1 MAKSDY
7 FPRPDGELL
16 MWHDRFIHNLATLKT
31 QLGLSDEDIVASNS
45 DNQELHSKV
54 SAANVAAAA
63 SHHATAE
70 KQAYRDQFENKVR
83 ALTRRIKAHPG
94 YTEALGNL
102 LGVIGAETSNDL
114 SVSKPVLKAADQTG
128 GIVVL
133 SFQKSKSDG
142 INIYSQRENESEFV
156 FLARDTQTR
165 YVDNRP
171 LLVAGKPE
179 LRRYT
184 AVYVVKDMEISQFS
198 DELVVSCAP

>member
-16 MWHDRFIHNLATLKT
+16 IWHDRFIVNLANLKT
-31 QLGLSDEDIVASNS
+31 QLGLSDEDIASCNS
-45 DNQELHSKV
+45 ENKELHGKV
-54 SAANVAAAA
+54 SAANIATAAA
-63 SHHATAE
+63 HHATAE
-70 KQAYRDQFENKVR
+70 KQAHRSQFENKVR

-94 YTEALGNL
+94 YTEAIGNL
-102 LGVIGAETSNDL
+102 LGIIGAEIHTDFSDA
-114 SVSKPVLKAADQTG
+114 KPVLKAVDQTD

-133 SFQKSKSDG
+133 SFQKAKSDG
-142 INIYSQRENESEFV
+142 INIYAQRDNEAEFV

-171 LLVAGKPE
+171 LLVAGRPE

-184 AVYVVKDMEISQFS
+184 AVYVVKDEEVGHFS

>member
-1 MAKSDY
+1 MAKADY

-16 MWHDRFIHNLATLKT
+16 MWHDRFIANLATLKV
-31 QLGLSDEDIVASNS
+31 QLGLSDEDLVGCHN
-45 DNQELHSKV
+45 DNKELHGKV
-54 SAANVAAAA
+54 SAANSAAAA

-70 KQAYRDQFENKVR
+70 KQAFRNDVEDKVR

-94 YTEALGNL
+94 YTEALGSL
-102 LGVIGAETSNDL
+102 LGIVGAETHTDL
-114 SVSKPVLKAADQTG
+114 SDAKPVLKATDQTDG
-128 GIVVL
+128 VVVL
-133 SFQKSKSDG
+133 TYQKTKSDG
-142 INIYSQRENESEFV
+142 INIYAQRDNEPEFV

-171 LLVAGKPE
+171 LLLAGKPE

-184 AVYVVKDMEISQFS
+184 AVYVVKDEEVGHFS

>member
-16 MWHDRFIHNLATLKT
+16 MWHDRFIVNLATLKA
-31 QLGLSDEDIVASNS
+31 QLGVSDEDLAACHN
-45 DNQELHSKV
+45 DNKELHGKV
-54 SAANVAAAA
+54 SAANIAAAA

-70 KQAYRDQFENKVR
+70 KQAFRSDVEDKVR

-102 LGVIGAETSNDL
+102 LGIVGAENHIDL
-114 SVSKPVLKAADQTG
+114 SAAKPVLKATDQTDG
-128 GIVVL
+128 VVVL
-133 SFQKSKSDG
+133 TYQKAKSDG
-142 INIYSQRENESEFV
+142 INIYARRDNETEFV

-165 YVDNRP
+165 YIDNRP
-171 LLVAGKPE
+171 LLAVGKPE

-184 AVYVVKDMEISQFS
+184 AVYVVKDMEVSQYS
-198 DELVVSCAP
+198 DELVVNCAP

>member
-16 MWHDRFIHNLATLKT
+16 IWHDRFILNLASLKT
-31 QLGLSDEDIVASNS
+31 QLGLSDEDIAGCGS
-45 DNQELHSKV
+45 DNKELHGKV
-54 SAANVAAAA
+54 AAANIAAAA

-70 KQAYRDQFENKVR
+70 KQAYRGQLENSVR
-83 ALTRRIKAHPG
+83 ALTRRIKAHPS

-102 LGVIGAETSNDL
+102 LGIIGPESSMDL
-114 SVSKPVLKAADQTG
+114 SDAKPVLKAADQTG
-128 GIVVL
+128 GIVIL
-133 SFQKSKSDG
+133 SFQKFKSDG
-142 INIYSQRENESEFV
+142 INIYSQRDNESEFI

-165 YVDNRP
+165 YADNRP

-184 AVYVVKDMEISQFS
+184 AVYVHKDAEVGQYS

>member
-16 MWHDRFIHNLATLKT
+16 IWHDRFILNLTNLKT
-31 QLGLSDEDIVASNS
+31 QLGLSDEDIASCNS
-45 DNQELHSKV
+45 ENQELHSKV
-54 SAANVAAAA
+54 SAANIAAAA
-63 SHHATAE
+63 AHHATAE
-70 KQAYRDQFENKVR
+70 KQAHRNQFENKVR
-83 ALTRRIKAHPG
+83 ALARRIKAHPS
-94 YTEALGNL
+94 YTEALGSL
-102 LGVIGAETSNDL
+102 LGIVGAEINTDL
-114 SVSKPVLKAADQTG
+114 SDAKPVLKAIDQTG
-128 GIVVL
+128 GNVVL

-142 INIYSQRENESEFV
+142 INIYAQRENESEFV

-165 YVDNRP
+165 YIDNRP

-184 AVYVVKDMEISQFS
+184 AVYVLKDMEIGQFS

>member
-16 MWHDRFIHNLATLKT
+16 MWHDRFILNLASLKT
-31 QLGLSDEDIVASNS
+31 QLGLSDEDIAGCGS
-45 DNQELHSKV
+45 DNKELHGKV
-54 SAANVAAAA
+54 AAANIAAAA

-70 KQAYRDQFENKVR
+70 KQAYRNQLEDKVR
-83 ALTRRIKAHPG
+83 ALARRIKSHPS
-94 YTEALGNL
+94 YTDALGNL
-102 LGVIGAETSNDL
+102 LGIVGAEISTDL
-114 SVSKPVLKAADQTG
+114 SDAKPILKAVDQTG

-142 INIYSQRENESEFV
+142 INIYSQRDNDSEFL
-156 FLARDTQTR
+156 FLARDTLTR

-171 LLVAGKPE
+171 LLIAGKPE

-184 AVYVVKDMEISQFS
+184 AVYVVKDVEVGQFS

>member
-16 MWHDRFIHNLATLKT
+16 IWHDRFSANLATLKT
-31 QLGLSDEDIVASNS
+31 QLGLTDADIDACHS
-45 DNQELHSKV
+45 DNKDLHGKV
-54 SAANVAAAA
+54 SAANIATAAA
-63 SHHATAE
+63 HHATAE
-70 KQAYRDQFENKVR
+70 KLAFRNDLEDKVR

-102 LGVIGAETSNDL
+102 LGVVGTEINTDL
-114 SVSKPVLKAADQTG
+114 SGAKPILKAADQTG
-128 GIVVL
+128 GNVVL
-133 SFQKSKSDG
+133 SFQKFKSDG

-156 FLARDTQTR
+156 FLARNTQTR

-184 AVYVVKDMEISQFS
+184 AVYVQKDAEVGQYS